1 MLNFLFHSLWRV
13 FIFVTGTL
21 ILWFTV
27 FELFP
32 YADARLPVYVVLLLL
47 YCFLAY
53 GAIPALIRVFRL
65 VIKPNR
71 IPLYVTMRDGWP
83 SDPVNLAVI
92 VKNRKHLQSAM
103 EKAGWYTADP
113 STIRNLFRE
122 LVSIVF
128 NKPYEKAPFTA
139 LYLFNR
145 PHDIGFEIP
154 LNAAGSARTRHHV
167 RFWRLEQPPFGEKD
181 SSHHKFWTHK
191 LRHLLHLEKEIWI
204 GAATEES
211 HAIDIQWHTGQLNHG
226 GNKYSDRER
235 DFIVESLKQTHQVKT
250 MHTTEAGEKIKF
262 RGQQFNVFYYTDG
275 GIQVVRLK

>member
-1 MLNFLFHSLWRV
+1 MFNFLFRTLWRV
-13 FIFVTGTL
+13 LIFAAGTL
-21 ILWFTV
+21 ILWLTV
-27 FELFP
+27 FRVYP
-32 YADARLPVYVVLLLL
+32 YAHSRLPFYIVLLLL
-47 YCFLAY
+47 YYLLAY
-53 GAIPALIRVFRL
+53 VAVPALIRVFRL

-71 IPLYVTMRDGWP
+71 IPLYTTMRDGWP

-92 VKNRKHLQSAM
+92 VKNRKHLQMAM

-113 STIRNLFRE
+113 ATLKNRFRE

-128 NKPYEKAPFTA
+128 NRRYERAPFTN

-154 LNAAGSARTRHHV
+154 LNDAGSARTRHHV
-167 RFWRLEQPPFGEKD
+167 RFWRLEIPPFGEKD
-181 SSHHKFWTHK
+181 SSHHKFWTHQ

-204 GAATEES
+204 GAAIEES
-211 HAIDIQWHTGQLNHG
+211 HAVDIQWHTGRLNHG

-235 DFIVESLKQTHQVKT
+235 DFIVDSLKQTHQVKT
-250 MHTTEAGEKIKF
+250 MHTTEAGEEIKF

>member
-1 MLNFLFHSLWRV
+1 MISFLFRTVWRIL
-13 FIFVTGTL
+13 IFAAGTL
-21 ILWFTV
+21 ILWLTV
-27 FELFP
+27 FKVYP
-32 YADARLPVYVVLLLL
+32 YAHNRLPLYVVLLLI
-47 YCFLAY
+47 YCLLAY
-53 GAIPALIRVFRL
+53 VAIPALIRIFRL

-92 VKNRKHLQSAM
+92 VKDRRHLQMAM

-113 STIRNLFRE
+113 STFKNLIRE
-122 LVSIVF
+122 LFSIAF
-128 NKPYEKAPFTA
+128 NRPYERAPFTT

-154 LNAAGSARTRHHV
+154 LNDVGSARTRHHV
-167 RFWRLEQPPFGEKD
+167 RFWRLELPPFGEKD
-181 SSHHKFWTHK
+181 SSHYRFWAHK
-191 LRHLLHLEKEIWI
+191 LRHLFHLEREIWI
-204 GAATEES
+204 GAGTEES

-235 DFIVESLKQTHQVKT
+235 DFIIASLKKT
-250 MHTTEAGEKIKF
+250 RQIKTVHATEPGDKIKF

-275 GIQVVRLK
+275 GIQVVSLK